1 MIVGVTVHILITRN
15 ITYPYGLKGIGYNFF
30 CKSFLQLGQG
40 IFIIILEWCV
50 FVARLFKLIFLKSAV
65 CKVAC
70 CTEVRKNEYLCSPI
84 IMGHT

>member
-1 MIVGVTVHILITRN
+1 MVSKQSDIIFGLIFLAIRARHI
-15 ITYPYGLKGIGYNFF
+15 Y
-30 CKSFLQLGQG
+30 
-40 IFIIILEWCV
+40 IILEWCV
-50 FVARLFKLIFLKSAV
+50 FVAYLFKLIFLKSAV

>member
-1 MIVGVTVHILITRN
+1 MVSKVSDIIFLLIFLAIRARHI
-15 ITYPYGLKGIGYNFF
+15 YYN
-30 CKSFLQLGQG
+30 LGMVC
-40 IFIIILEWCV
+40 FRCHS
-50 FVARLFKLIFLKSAV
+50 FKLIFLKSAV